1 MADFGDLAQETF
13 GITPEDRAK
22 ALATIAG
29 ILRGPEKATIENLAP
44 RAASFL
50 DRIPQVVNATTSSP
64 STLSRGFQGLTTNTF
79 GPISSPGALQRA
91 TIELSPGMVPWTPIH
106 EAIHVGYGKK
116 LGFEGMNLPPHSR
129 LHQLIDYYTKK
140 GYMPNAQP
148 TPAEQVVEAMARH
161 SYRRQMGALLGP

>member
-1 MADFGDLAQETF
+1 MADFGNLAQETF

-50 DRIPQVVNATTSSP
+50 NRIPEDVNAIAASP
-64 STLSRGFQGLTTNTF
+64 STLRRGFQALTSNTY
-79 GPISSPGALQRA
+79 GPLPFPGALRRSEIQFA
-91 TIELSPGMVPWTPIH
+91 PGMSPWTPIH

-116 LGFEGMNLPPHSR
+116 LGFEGMNLPPPNR

-161 SYRRQMGALLGP
+161 AYGRQLQSLLGP